1 MNIFWI
7 HYPHVIR
14 FVADLFFSTQD
25 SEFKNI
31 RIDWQIR
38 GMHVD
43 SSRIRKEKVVDSKI
57 SGYIHVDGASVLRLL
72 FSLKLKEMAKMRLL
86 AIIMDRSEVKL

>member
-1 MNIFWI
+1 
-7 HYPHVIR
+7 
-14 FVADLFFSTQD
+14 
-25 SEFKNI
+25 
-31 RIDWQIR
+31 
-38 GMHVD
+38 MHVD
-43 SSRIRKEKVVDSKI
+43 SSRIRKEKVADSKI